1 MKVLKNFLKE
11 IIKKIAFFLVRIF
24 SKFKIGRLFIETIN
38 DETFNLR
45 KKISYNNIDLNFYI
59 PNELNLYRVDNFYDK
74 EPETIEWINNF
85 DKGSI
90 FWDIGSNIGLYSCY
104 AAKKKDC
111 VVYSFEPSVF
121 NLEIL
126 CKNISL
132 NKLNEKITVFPLP
145 ITDTIKDSKFKFSS
159 TLKGGAISTF
169 GEDFTFDGTKLNTI
183 FEYKTTGISINEIDK
198 YFKFLR
204 PDYMKIDV
212 DVIDHLIFD
221 GASEI
226 LASVKEILVEVDEK
240 FDKQFNQVN
249 DILKNS

>member
-1 MKVLKNFLKE
+1 M
-11 IIKKIAFFLVRIF
+11 
-24 SKFKIGRLFIETIN
+24 
-38 DETFNLR
+38 
-45 KKISYNNIDLNFYI
+45 
-59 PNELNLYRVDNFYDK
+59 NLYRVDNFYDK

-104 AAKKKDC
+104 VPKKI
-111 VVYSFEPSVF
+111 VSFILLNHLSL

-169 GEDFTFDGTKLNTI
+169 GEDLPLMEQN
-183 FEYKTTGISINEIDK
+183 
-198 YFKFLR
+198 
-204 PDYMKIDV
+204 
-212 DVIDHLIFD
+212 
-221 GASEI
+221 
-226 LASVKEILVEVDEK
+226 
-240 FDKQFNQVN
+240 
-249 DILKNS
+249 